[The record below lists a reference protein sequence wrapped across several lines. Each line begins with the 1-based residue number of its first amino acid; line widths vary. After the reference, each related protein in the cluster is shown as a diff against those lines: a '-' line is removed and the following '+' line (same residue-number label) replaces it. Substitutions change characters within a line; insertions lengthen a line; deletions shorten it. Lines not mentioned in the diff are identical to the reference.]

1 VKKSKSAYRGFRFP
15 WTAMIGSACTVAH
28 RLKGTH
34 TISLHGESTM
44 KRAGRSGIL
53 SGVAALA
60 IGAASIQTAAA
71 DEAITQATPAGAY
84 SGTIVKHAN
93 AVVFAIDTGS
103 NSMTLLDDNGEP
115 FDVVVDRSL
124 GDVGKLQLGDTVAV
138 TFSRALLL
146 RADKAN
152 SSGIRE
158 RVDKGFTSG
167 VSLGSSLSLYRVEA
181 VTTVVQVDRDKHQL
195 TLRGPTRTVTL
206 QASSDSLLDGLE
218 PGDSVKVDYVEAT
231 AVQVT
236 RNGVPLR

>member
-1 VKKSKSAYRGFRFP
+1 
-15 WTAMIGSACTVAH
+15 
-28 RLKGTH
+28 
-34 TISLHGESTM
+34 M
-44 KRAGRSGIL
+44 KRAWRTGIL

-60 IGAASIQTAAA
+60 IGAAAMHTAAA
-71 DEAITQATPAGAY
+71 DEAITRAAPAGQY
-84 SGTIVKHAN
+84 SGTIVRHAS
-93 AVVFAIDTGS
+93 AVVFAIDTGR
-103 NSMTLLDDNGEP
+103 NSITLIEDSGESV
-115 FDVVVDRSL
+115 DVVVDRSL
-124 GDVGKLQLGDTVAV
+124 GDVSKLQLGDTIAV

-146 RADKAN
+146 RADKSD
-152 SSGIRE
+152 SSEIRE

-206 QASSDSLLDGLE
+206 EASSDSLLDGLK

-236 RNGVPLR
+236 RDGVPLH